1 MLIERP
7 PRLFRLLFPSGCLF
21 RKKVKGKRYV
31 YLTFDDGP
39 IPEITPQVLD
49 ILDSAGAKAT
59 FFAVGDNARRHPEL
73 IEEIRRRGHR
83 IGNHTMHHL
92 KGMSTDTETYLRD
105 VEEASGHLGGTRLF
119 RPPHGLLTAKQA
131 RLLMK
136 DYTIV
141 LYDLVTRDYSRKTT
155 AEDIVRNVMRYTR
168 NGSVIVFHDSLKS
181 APKLGYALPEALRW
195 LRDKG
200 YEFALLPE
208 PEQH

>member
-21 RKKVKGKRYV
+21 RKKMKGRRCV

-39 IPEITPQVLD
+39 IPEITPLVLD
-49 ILDSAGAKAT
+49 ILDGAGAKAT
-59 FFAVGDNARRHPEL
+59 FFAVGDNARRYPEL
-73 IEEIRRRGHR
+73 IEEIRRRGHH

-92 KGMSTDTETYLRD
+92 KGMSTNTETYLR
-105 VEEASGHLGGTRLF
+105 
-119 RPPHGLLTAKQA
+119 
-131 RLLMK
+131 
-136 DYTIV
+136 
-141 LYDLVTRDYSRKTT
+141 DLVTRDYSRKTT